1 MSTSSRRA
9 SALLAGVVAG
19 AVVGGWVRG
28 RRARARAGAIP
39 ATGVVARNA
48 RLARLGA
55 RTGGSYAAH
64 RARRVF
70 ASAERRAVLD
80 REHEIRTAAQVAAE
94 LGSMKGALMKLGQMV
109 SYLDEG
115 LPEPLRTAL
124 AQLQHDAP
132 PMSAALAADVV
143 RAELGAPPD
152 EVFAEWD
159 PVPIAA
165 ASIGQVHRALT
176 HDGEAVAVKVQYP
189 GVADAIEADLG
200 NVGLLFGGLGQ
211 VFQGLEAGPLVEE
224 LKTRLRE
231 ELDYRLEARSQ
242 THFAEY
248 YAGHPFIHVPRVLP
262 ALSRARVLTTELA
275 VGARFGEVEDWPDAE
290 RDLAGEAIFRFV
302 FESFY
307 RLHLFNGDPHPG
319 NYLFRPGGRV
329 TFLDFG
335 LVKQLS
341 ATEVDVGRAMIDA
354 MVIDPDPTA
363 FRVAVERAGFLRP
376 DAPVSD
382 ELVVE
387 YFGHFYEHVAASGPM
402 TFGGEFASETVRR
415 FFDATGPYRDV
426 MRHTNV
432 PPDFVVVQRIN
443 LGLFAVLARLR
454 ATADWRRIA
463 EELWPWVAA
472 PPSTRLG
479 REEAAWRARTDP
491 GERLPVPSEPGAADL
506 AR

>member
-1 MSTSSRRA
+1 MSPTSRRA
-9 SALLAGVVAG
+9 TALVAAVAG
-19 AVVGGWVRG
+19 GVAVGVWAN
-28 RRARARAGAIP
+28 RRRTRVARGAIP
-39 ATGVVARNA
+39 DTGLVARNA

-70 ASAERRAVLD
+70 ASAERREVLD

-115 LPEPLRTAL
+115 LPEPLRVAL

-132 PMSAALAADVV
+132 PMSGELAADVV
-143 RAELGAPPD
+143 RGELGAPPD
-152 EVFAEWD
+152 AVFAEWD

-176 HDGEAVAVKVQYP
+176 HHGEAVAVKVQYP
-189 GVADAIEADLG
+189 GVADAIESDLG

-211 VFQGLEAGPLVEE
+211 VFQGLEAKPLVDE
-224 LKTRLRE
+224 LKARLRD
-231 ELDYRLEARSQ
+231 ELDYRLEARNQ
-242 THFAEY
+242 TRFADY
-248 YAGHPFIHVPRVLP
+248 YAEHPFIHVPRVLP
-262 ALSRARVLTTELA
+262 ELSTARVLTTELA
-275 VGARFGEVEDWPDAE
+275 VGARFADVEEWSDAE

-319 NYLFRPGGRV
+319 NYLFRPDGGV

-335 LVKQLS
+335 LVKQLT
-341 ATEVDVGRAMIDA
+341 AAEIDVGRAMIDA

-363 FRVAVERAGFLRP
+363 FRAAVESAGFLRP
-376 DAPVSD
+376 GAPVSD

-432 PPDFVVVQRIN
+432 PPGFVVVQRIN

-463 EELWPWVAA
+463 EELWPWVAG

-479 REEAAWRARTDP
+479 REEAAWRSRAHPEERAAVLPDP
-491 GERLPVPSEPGAADL
+491 
-506 AR
+506 